1 MITIKK
7 VQTKKE
13 YEIYLMIRKAVF
25 IEEQY
30 VPKDQEIDSFENSSI
45 HFLAYYNKTPAGTG
59 RLRIKEHCIKFERI
73 ATLKAFRGKGVGK
86 NY

>member
-13 YEIYLMIRKAVF
+13 YEICLMIRNAVF
-25 IEEQY
+25 VEELHTR
-30 VPKDQEIDSFENSSI
+30 DQEIDSFENSFI
-45 HFLAYYNKTPAGTG
+45 HFLAYYNNNPAGTG

-73 ATLKAFRGKGVGK
+73 AILKAFRGKGIGK